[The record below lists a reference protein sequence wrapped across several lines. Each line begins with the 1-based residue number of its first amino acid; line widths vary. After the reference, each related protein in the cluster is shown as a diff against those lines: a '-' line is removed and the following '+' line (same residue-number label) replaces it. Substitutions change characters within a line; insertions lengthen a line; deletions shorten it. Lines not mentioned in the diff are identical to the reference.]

1 MKRGAQ
7 IIYPKDVSS
16 ILLDGDIWNGAVV
29 LEIGSGSG
37 ALTLALVLSVGESGY
52 VFSVD
57 NNQKNQYRAS
67 KTIER
72 FLQHKEIINRNYEFI
87 NIEAEDVDI
96 SKFNK
101 NISHIIT
108 DIPEPWSVVGKFDIK
123 TNIKWISYLPNI
135 SQVQL
140 INESLIEYGYTNIY
154 IKEIIEREWRV
165 KGKVVRPEHNLKGHT
180 GFLVFADYERPALR
194 LGAIQKVRVI
204 HEFTHDSFF
213 VGEDGPTH
221 QPIEHAMALRTIP
234 DLNVF
239 RPADAKE
246 TAVCFRLAME
256 NKNSPSALLLTRQ
269 GVPVLDQD
277 YKDLEANVR
286 KGAYIVKDCDNSPE
300 LIFIATGSE
309 VSLAIDTAELM
320 SDKKIRII
328 SMPCME
334 IFNKHRGD
342 AIIFTAG
349 TAGYKTWPGIS
360 NNQSRDN

>member
-1 MKRGAQ
+1 MKFNDVPVIIKGPDGKKILVVLGDRNIETHYGVIDPSKIEKLPATHLTSSEIEVLIYLPSYTDFVLNMKRGAQ

-37 ALTLALVLSVGESGY
+37 ALTLALVLSVGDAGY
-52 VFSVD
+52 VFSID

-101 NISHIIT
+101 NISHVIT

-140 INESLIEYGYTNIY
+140 INESLIEHGYTNIY

-180 GFLVFADYERPALR
+180 GFLVFADYL
-194 LGAIQKVRVI
+194 V
-204 HEFTHDSFF
+204 
-213 VGEDGPTH
+213 
-221 QPIEHAMALRTIP
+221 
-234 DLNVF
+234 
-239 RPADAKE
+239 
-246 TAVCFRLAME
+246 
-256 NKNSPSALLLTRQ
+256 
-269 GVPVLDQD
+269 
-277 YKDLEANVR
+277 
-286 KGAYIVKDCDNSPE
+286 
-300 LIFIATGSE
+300 
-309 VSLAIDTAELM
+309 
-320 SDKKIRII
+320 
-328 SMPCME
+328 
-334 IFNKHRGD
+334 
-342 AIIFTAG
+342 
-349 TAGYKTWPGIS
+349 
-360 NNQSRDN
+360 